1 MSLNLFLL
9 SISFAITQKQRT
21 FAAQNN
27 VERFGT
33 ICSDSLQPQKK
44 MLKVKFSVLILVVVM
59 NPHCFKLLSSEVII
73 F

>member
-1 MSLNLFLL
+1 LY
-9 SISFAITQKQRT
+9 TQYFVKSGKECT

-59 NPHCFKLLSSEVII
+59 NPHCFKLLNSEVII